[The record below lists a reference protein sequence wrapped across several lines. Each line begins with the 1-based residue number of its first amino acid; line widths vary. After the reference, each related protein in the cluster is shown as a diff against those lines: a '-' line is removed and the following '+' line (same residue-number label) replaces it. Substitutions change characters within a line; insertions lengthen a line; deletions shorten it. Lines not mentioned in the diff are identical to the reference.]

1 MIVYR
6 VEKDG
11 IGPYWGGFIGKIK
24 QAEIHN
30 YTGSHLTHPS
40 PEEDKIKKCPALSKY
55 DLRCGFIS
63 KNRLNK
69 WFAGLQHLLREDGY
83 SIGVYEVDSKYVYK
97 GKVQL
102 VFDISKAKLI
112 KSLRLSKKGKTPIP
126 LYRE

>member
-11 IGPYWGGFIGKIK
+11 TGPYCNGFIEKIK
-24 QAEIHN
+24 QAEIH
-30 YTGSHLTHPS
+30 YYEGSHFTHPA
-40 PEEDKIKKCPALSKY
+40 PKQDEIKKYHSSNCK
-55 DLRCGFIS
+55 DRRCGFIS

-69 WFAGLQHLLREDGY
+69 WFSGLQHLLREAGY
-83 SIGVYEVDSKYVYK
+83 SIGVYEVDSKYVSK

-102 VFDISKAKLI
+102 VFDVSKAKLI
-112 KSLRLSKKGKTPIP
+112 KSLRLSKKGKTPVP